1 MKRLARAAACVAPIV
16 AFVSIAIVSVALA
29 QSGGGY
35 TVRRH
40 TIDGGGER
48 MTGANGLV
56 LTGTVGQP
64 DAGVATSG
72 VNGYALTGG
81 FWPAGIAVER
91 PDALFA
97 DGFE

>member
-1 MKRLARAAACVAPIV
+1 MKRGVRASACVAALV
-16 AFVSIAIVSVALA
+16 AGASVALA

-35 TVRRH
+35 TVRRD

-48 MTGANGLV
+48 MSGANGLV
-56 LTGTVGQP
+56 LTGTVGQA
-64 DAGVATSG
+64 DAGVAMSG
-72 VNGYALTGG
+72 ANGYALTGG
-81 FWPAGIAVER
+81 FWSAGVAVER